1 MTKSMSLN
9 ARRELLASVRKNYL
23 AADWA
28 NKGKILDG
36 FVSATE
42 YERKYA
48 IQLLNNRPHHIV
60 QPRHHASKKYDE
72 QIRQSLVFI
81 WRTANQICSKR
92 LVPFLPELVHAME
105 KHGHLRLPADVRERL
120 LKTKSCNS

>member
-9 ARRELLASVRKNYL
+9 ARRELLASVQKKYL
-23 AADWA
+23 AADWV

-36 FVSATE
+36 FVSATD

-60 QPRHHASKKYDE
+60 QPSPSLPPNRKYSNKNSGLEFLIFSYGTTNFPFVIHMVVRCVAPAS
-72 QIRQSLVFI
+72 
-81 WRTANQICSKR
+81 A
-92 LVPFLPELVHAME
+92 
-105 KHGHLRLPADVRERL
+105 ERPNA
-120 LKTKSCNS
+120 S

>member
-9 ARRELLASVRKNYL
+9 TRRELLASVRNKYL
-23 AADWA
+23 AADWV

-36 FVSATE
+36 FVSATD

-48 IQLLNNRPHHIV
+48 IQRLNNNQHHIV

-72 QIRQSLVFI
+72 QIRQSL
-81 WRTANQICSKR
+81 
-92 LVPFLPELVHAME
+92 PFYLVHR
-105 KHGHLRLPADVRERL
+105 KSDLF
-120 LKTKSCNS
+120 KTVSTIPP